1 MRLLPLTLL
10 ACSFACTTAASESG
24 TDTDSD
30 GSSSSS
36 SSESSSSE
44 SSSSGSSSTGP
55 LLCEGGDLLIPSG
68 NPISIDG
75 GYETLEWN
83 GAERVEIPV
92 QATSVE
98 VRLQHDGENLQ
109 VAFSPL
115 ASGGLVLFAE
125 IYVDVQGD
133 KTPMFGADDWW
144 FHAND
149 QQCGTMG
156 AFDAWD
162 TCTDDNPDW
171 DHNIGFTGPADVVEF
186 SIPFATLGID
196 PEQQCTFGLALR
208 VTNTQTVAEMWPFI
222 AARDEPVTW
231 ATVDLAPVDGTSGS
245 STGGSSSGGTTSGT
259 TSGSTSS

>member
-1 MRLLPLTLL
+1 MRLLSLSLL
-10 ACSFACTTAASESG
+10 ACSFACTTAASGSG
-24 TDTDSD
+24 TDTDTE

-55 LLCEGGDLLIPSG
+55 LLCEGGDLLIPAG
-68 NPISIDG
+68 DPVDIDG
-75 GYETLEWN
+75 AYDVLEWN

-92 QATSVE
+92 QATTVE
-98 VRLQHDGENLQ
+98 IRLQHDGENLQ
-109 VAFSPL
+109 VGFSPL

-125 IYVDVQGD
+125 VYVDVQGD
-133 KTPMFGADDWW
+133 KTPMFGVDDWW

-171 DHNIGFTGPADVVEF
+171 DHNVGFTGPADVVEF
-186 SIPFATLGID
+186 SIPFETLGID
-196 PEQQCTFGLALR
+196 PTQQCTFGLALR
-208 VTNTQTVAEMWPFI
+208 VTNTQTVQEMWPFV

-231 ATVDLAPVDGTSGS
+231 ATVDLAPMGES
-245 STGGSSSGGTTSGT
+245 GGSSGSGGGSTTGG
-259 TSGSTSS
+259 GSTSSTSN